1 MHPAKLAG
9 TAYRNWPCHTG
20 RATSRAQHPDA
31 VLASERAKEGADV
44 LGQQLWLLKRRKVA
58 TPGHH
63 RPLFEVTKAFGPLPW
78 RLADL
83 VRKEGYGTGYIDA
96 LPGLENPGVM
106 LIIVVQPGRGV
117 DRLSDP
123 VDGDGGEQFV
133 LGEASFHLP
142 TAVAP
147 GTPLLDNPGRQ
158 P

>member
-58 TPGHH
+58 TSGHH
-63 RPLFEVTKAFGPLPW
+63 RPLLEVVEAFGPLPRW
-78 RLADL
+78 LADL
-83 VRKEGYGTGYIDA
+83 VRKASYGTGHIDA
-96 LPGLENPGVM
+96 LPGLENPGVV
-106 LIIVVQPGRGV
+106 LVLVVQPGGRV
-117 DRLSDP
+117 DRLRDP

-133 LGEASFHLP
+133 LGEAPFHFP
-142 TAVAP
+142 IT
-147 GTPLLDNPGRQ
+147 
-158 P
+158 

>member
-9 TAYRNWPCHTG
+9 QLQY
-20 RATSRAQHPDA
+20 A
-31 VLASERAKEGADV
+31 VLTSERAKEGADV

-58 TPGHH
+58 TSGHH
-63 RPLFEVTKAFGPLPW
+63 RPLLEVVEAFSPLPRW
-78 RLADL
+78 LADL
-83 VRKEGYGTGYIDA
+83 VRKAGYGTGHIDA
-96 LPGLENPGVM
+96 LPGLKNPGVV
-106 LIIVVQPGRGV
+106 LILVVQPGGGV